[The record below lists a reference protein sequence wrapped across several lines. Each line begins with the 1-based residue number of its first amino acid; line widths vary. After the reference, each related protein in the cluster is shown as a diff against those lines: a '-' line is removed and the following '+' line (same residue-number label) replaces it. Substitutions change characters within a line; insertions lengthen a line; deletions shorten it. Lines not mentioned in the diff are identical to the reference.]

1 MYHILKKLCNFSLKF
16 IVHTINFEMVKY
28 KIVILIGRKK
38 AGVIDA
44 DVVVY

>member
-1 MYHILKKLCNFSLKF
+1 
-16 IVHTINFEMVKY
+16 MVKY